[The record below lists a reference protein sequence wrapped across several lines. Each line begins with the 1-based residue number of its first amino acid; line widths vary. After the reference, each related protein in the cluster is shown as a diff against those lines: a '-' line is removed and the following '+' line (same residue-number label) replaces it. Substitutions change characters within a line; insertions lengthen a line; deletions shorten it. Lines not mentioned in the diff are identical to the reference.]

1 MVITV
6 TKMTFHKNPPKE
18 IYYRYYKKFDQD
30 LFREELAEKLY
41 GCDSCYDTFE
51 EIFINVLNKHAP
63 LKKKFLR
70 ANHASYMTKT
80 LSLTTLSLAISLI
93 SVRQITEEKLS
104 LVSLQFSFT
113 SSTMVLTFFK

>member
-6 TKMTFHKNPPKE
+6 TKMTFHKDPAKE
-18 IYYRYYKKFDQD
+18 IYYGDYKKFDQD

-51 EIFINVLNKHAP
+51 EIFIIVLNKHAP

-70 ANHASYMTKT
+70 AKPCALYDQNLTESYY
-80 LSLTTLSLAISLI
+80 
-93 SVRQITEEKLS
+93 EE
-104 LVSLQFSFT
+104 VST
-113 SSTMVLTFFK
+113 SNKIFQK

>member
-6 TKMTFHKNPPKE
+6 TKTTFHKNPPKE
-18 IYYRYYKKFDQD
+18 IFYRDYKKFDQD

-51 EIFINVLNKHAP
+51 KIFINVLNKHAP

-70 ANHASYMTKT
+70 ANHAPYMTKT
-80 LSLTTLSLAISLI
+80 LG
-93 SVRQITEEKLS
+93 KL
-104 LVSLQFSFT
+104 L
-113 SSTMVLTFFK
+113 